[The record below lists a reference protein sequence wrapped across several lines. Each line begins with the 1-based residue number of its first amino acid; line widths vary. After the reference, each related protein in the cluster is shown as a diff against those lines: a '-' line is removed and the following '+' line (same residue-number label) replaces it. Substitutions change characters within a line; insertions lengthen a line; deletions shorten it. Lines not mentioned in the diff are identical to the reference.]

1 MWVFGVQQQGKGSGV
16 GPGLTPL
23 GQRGVQGGLQMGL
36 LNPLGGSL
44 QGVGARGGLENPLQ
58 GPWQGLTARC

>member
-36 LNPLGGSL
+36 LSPLGGSL
-44 QGVGARGGLENPLQ
+44 WGVGAHGGLENPL
-58 GPWQGLTARC
+58 